1 MMYRALGMMSGSSLD
16 GLDLAFV
23 EFQVEGNQ
31 WQYQIESADC
41 FPYTD
46 AWRERLIRATGLTAR
61 DYLQLHV
68 DYGHYLGEQVNRF
81 IEEKGLAYR
90 VGLIASHGHTTFHHP
105 ESKLTAQ
112 LGDGAALA
120 TVTRLPVISD
130 LRAMDV
136 ALGGQGAPIVPIGEK
151 LLFPNHP
158 YFLNLG
164 GIANLSLASDSY
176 LAFDVCPA
184 NRVLNALA
192 EQMGHEMDAG
202 GSIARTGNI
211 QAILLDELNAL
222 EYYQRTGPRSL
233 PNQFGTDV
241 VLPLLLKAGH
251 SIPDLL
257 ATYCEHIALQIHR
270 SISDTGR
277 MIHSG
282 EMLVTGGG
290 AFNEYLMER
299 IAAHLEVMS
308 IKPVVPSAE
317 LVQYKEALIMA
328 FIGVLRW
335 RQENTVLSSVTG
347 ASVPSIGGAFWMG
360 QEA

>member
-120 TVTRLPVISD
+120 AVTRLPVISD

-164 GIANLSLASDSY
+164 GIANLSLANDPY

-211 QAILLDELNAL
+211 TRKNIKYVIYASS
-222 EYYQRTGPRSL
+222 T
-233 PNQFGTDV
+233 
-241 VLPLLLKAGH
+241 LKHDHYNGFMLVIV
-251 SIPDLL
+251 SL
-257 ATYCEHIALQIHR
+257 ATVFKA
-270 SISDTGR
+270 
-277 MIHSG
+277 
-282 EMLVTGGG
+282 
-290 AFNEYLMER
+290 
-299 IAAHLEVMS
+299 
-308 IKPVVPSAE
+308 
-317 LVQYKEALIMA
+317 
-328 FIGVLRW
+328 
-335 RQENTVLSSVTG
+335 
-347 ASVPSIGGAFWMG
+347 
-360 QEA
+360 

>member
-1 MMYRALGMMSGSSLD
+1 MMYRALGLMSGSSLD

-23 EFQVEGNQ
+23 EFQVEGNR
-31 WQYQIESADC
+31 WHYQIEAADC
-41 FPYTD
+41 FPYSH
-46 AWRERLIRATGLTAR
+46 AWCSRLMQATELTAR

-81 IEEKGLAYR
+81 IQEKGLDFR

-105 ESKLTAQ
+105 ATKLTAQ
-112 LGDGAALA
+112 LGDGAAIA
-120 TVTRLPVISD
+120 AVTRLPVINE

-151 LLFPNHP
+151 LLFPDHR

-164 GIANLSLASDSY
+164 GIANLSLATDPY

-184 NRVLNALA
+184 NRVLNTLA
-192 EQMGHEMDAG
+192 EQLGQAMDAG
-202 GSIARTGNI
+202 GSIARTGTI
-211 QAILLDELNAL
+211 QANLLETLNAL

-233 PNQFGTDV
+233 PNQFGTEV
-241 VLPLLLKAGH
+241 VLPLLFQSGY
-251 SIPDLL
+251 SVPDLL
-257 ATYCEHIALQIHR
+257 ATYCEHIAIQIQR
-270 SISDTGR
+270 SFSDTR
-277 MIHSG
+277 RTIHSG
-282 EMLVTGGG
+282 DMLVTGGG
-290 AFNEYLMER
+290 AFNEYLLER
-299 IAAHLEVMS
+299 ITTHLQDLS
-308 IKPVVPSAE
+308 IKPFIPSAE

-335 RQENTVLSSVTG
+335 RQENTVLDTVTG
-347 ASVPSIGGAFWMG
+347 ASAPSVGGALWMG

>member
-1 MMYRALGMMSGSSLD
+1 M
-16 GLDLAFV
+16 
-23 EFQVEGNQ
+23 
-31 WQYQIESADC
+31 
-41 FPYTD
+41 
-46 AWRERLIRATGLTAR
+46 IRATGLTAR

-120 TVTRLPVISD
+120 AVTRLPVISD

-202 GSIARTGNI
+202 GFIARTGKI

-241 VLPLLLKAGH
+241 VLPLLLNSGH

-257 ATYCEHIALQIHR
+257 ATYCEHIALQIHK

-290 AFNEYLMER
+290 AFN
-299 IAAHLEVMS
+299 
-308 IKPVVPSAE
+308 
-317 LVQYKEALIMA
+317 
-328 FIGVLRW
+328 
-335 RQENTVLSSVTG
+335 
-347 ASVPSIGGAFWMG
+347 
-360 QEA
+360 